1 MDAKTLYDFG
11 FVLPHWF
18 YWGWLVVSPIILII
32 WSYYLENKK
41 KQRGELVVTKEE
53 EGSNGPAPSN
63 AMTRV
68 IDWIC
73 EHTGQMVGFWT
84 ITAVCFYAFEVISRY
99 IFNKPTIWV
108 HESSFLL
115 FGMQYL
121 LAGAYAYLHNSHVA
135 VDIVFARLPP
145 RGRYGMDVF
154 TSVFSFIFFIV
165 LIGTS
170 WKFFMNSLGM
180 RERTVETWQIQYY
193 PVKGIM
199 VVGSILITL
208 AAISKLYKDI
218 KLFNQL
224 GRNA

>member
-18 YWGWLVVSPIILII
+18 YWGWLVVSPIVLII

-41 KQRGELVVTKEE
+41 KQRGELVVTEEE
-53 EGSNGPAPSN
+53 EGPNGPDASN

-84 ITAVCFYAFEVISRY
+84 ITAVCFYAFEVIARY

-135 VDIVFARLPP
+135 VDIIFARLPP
-145 RGRYGMDVF
+145 RGRYGMDIF

-165 LIGTS
+165 LMGTS

-199 VVGSILITL
+199 VVGGILITL

-218 KLFNQL
+218 KHFNQL